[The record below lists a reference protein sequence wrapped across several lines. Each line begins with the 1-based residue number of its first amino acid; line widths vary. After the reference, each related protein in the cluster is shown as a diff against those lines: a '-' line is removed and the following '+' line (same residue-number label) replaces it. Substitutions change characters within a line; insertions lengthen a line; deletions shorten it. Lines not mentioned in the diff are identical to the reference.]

1 MFPAAVRKRTH
12 YTGDMSD
19 TDVRPPMTVELTW
32 DGELRFTAHGRA
44 TSVLFD
50 SAGKMGPSPVE
61 ALVESLGACM
71 GMDLVHFLERS
82 RVPATKMAVTVV
94 ARRAGENPRRV
105 IGIDLHADIH
115 GTAADDVVARGLAL
129 SRDKYC
135 SVWASLRQD
144 IEFTTRFTVHRPSA

>member
-1 MFPAAVRKRTH
+1 
-12 YTGDMSD
+12 
-19 TDVRPPMTVELTW
+19 MTVELTW
-32 DGELRFTAHGRA
+32 DGELRFTAQGG
-44 TSVLFD
+44 TTTVLFD
-50 SAGKMGPSPVE
+50 SAGRMGPSPVE

-82 RVPATKMAVTVV
+82 RVPATKMAMTVV
-94 ARRAGENPRRV
+94 AHRADVHPRRV
-105 IGIDLHADIH
+105 VRVELHVDIH
-115 GTAADDVVARGLAL
+115 GTASDDVVTRGLAL

>member
-1 MFPAAVRKRTH
+1 
-12 YTGDMSD
+12 
-19 TDVRPPMTVELTW
+19 MTIELAW
-32 DGELRFTAHGRA
+32 DGGLRFTARGGA
-44 TSVLFD
+44 TTVLFD

-82 RVPATKMAVTVV
+82 RVPATKMAMTVV
-94 ARRAGENPRRV
+94 AHRADEHPRRV
-105 IGIDLHADIH
+105 VRVELHVDIH
-115 GTAADDVVARGLAL
+115 GTASDDVVTRGLAL